1 MYEISFEKFKQMSV
15 CVCVCVVEKI
25 KSLLH
30 CILNLICHGFR
41 IMGIWE
47 SSLKS

>member
-1 MYEISFEKFKQMSV
+1 MYEINFEKFKQMSMYV
-15 CVCVCVVEKI
+15 YVVEKI

-30 CILNLICHGFR
+30 CILNLICHDFR

-47 SSLKS
+47 SLLKS